1 MNELTAAA
9 ELILIGLQSFPHKA
23 ILNEA
28 LGSSV
33 SFSLDLARENISNL
47 IWSTQH

>member
-33 SFSLDLARENISNL
+33 SFSDLAGENISNL
-47 IWSTQH
+47 IWSAQH